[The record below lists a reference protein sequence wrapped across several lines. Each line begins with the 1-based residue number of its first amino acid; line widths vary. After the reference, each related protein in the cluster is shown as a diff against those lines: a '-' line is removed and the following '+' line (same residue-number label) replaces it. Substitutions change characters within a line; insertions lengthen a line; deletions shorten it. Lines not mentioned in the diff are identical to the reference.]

1 MRRQFTYPDLDTGS
15 SWISATVVLGV
26 LLTSN
31 GCIMRGIL
39 ALIAGR
45 LIMGSNSSPIDV
57 LNVSKASD
65 RCCFLG
71 FNSVPSLSFDS
82 LFSSDSN
89 SSEPQVSVCC
99 LNGLWGGVS
108 RSVVVLSAR
117 RFLPL
122 FSEKKVVALGHWEIQ
137 PSNGCYTTPHSH
149 LQDHETTLISCT
161 KKHHRNSKTRMNSS
175 RMRTA
180 RSLTISRHIPRT
192 PPRTPHT
199 PRQPRSPVNRMT
211 DRHG

>member
-1 MRRQFTYPDLDTGS
+1 MGPPVDRILDTRYWKYYLAPNFVCGRWKWEYSVLRRQFTYPDLDTGS

-82 LFSSDSN
+82 LFSS
-89 SSEPQVSVCC
+89 EPQVSVCC
-99 LNGLWGGVS
+99 LIGLWGGVS

-122 FSEKKVVALGHWEIQ
+122 FSEKKLLHWDIKKFNHQ
-137 PSNGCYTTPHSH
+137 MDATRLP
-149 LQDHETTLISCT
+149 IVSCKIT
-161 KKHHRNSKTRMNSS
+161 KLH
-175 RMRTA
+175 
-180 RSLTISRHIPRT
+180 
-192 PPRTPHT
+192 
-199 PRQPRSPVNRMT
+199 
-211 DRHG
+211 